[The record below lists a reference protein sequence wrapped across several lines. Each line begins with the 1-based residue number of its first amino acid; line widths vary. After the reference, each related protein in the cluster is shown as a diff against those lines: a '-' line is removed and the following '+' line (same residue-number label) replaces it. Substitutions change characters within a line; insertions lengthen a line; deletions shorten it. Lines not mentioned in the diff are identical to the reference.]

1 MNDIRPSAI
10 HHPAESEL
18 FDETLSC
25 EVALPA
31 EFRLGSAVVRPG
43 SAETLLR
50 SVALVED
57 ARSDDGHDDR
67 GDATAQLQRLEA
79 KLDLTMVLLGRLVR
93 QSTQDLDL
101 RPLRWSR
108 RGIRLEQGARA
119 GAAAGSLGVIR
130 LQPCDWL
137 PDHIDL
143 PVSVLAEAATGAGAH
158 FLWLRF
164 EPMGDALEM
173 ALERHLF
180 RLHRRQIAQARL
192 AERRPSGD

>member
-1 MNDIRPSAI
+1 MSDLRPSDI

-31 EFRLGSAVVRPG
+31 EFRLGSAVIRPG

-67 GDATAQLQRLEA
+67 GESTAQLQRLEA

-93 QSTQDLDL
+93 QSAEDLDL

-108 RGIRLEQGARA
+108 RGIRLEQGGRT
-119 GAAAGSLGVIR
+119 GATPGSLGVIR

-143 PVSVLAEAATGAGAH
+143 PVAVLAEAASGAGSF

-164 EPMGDALEM
+164 EPMSDALEM

-180 RLHRRQIAQARL
+180 RLHRRQV
-192 AERRPSGD
+192 AESRRTR

>member
-1 MNDIRPSAI
+1 MTDLRTSAI

-25 EVALPA
+25 ELALPA
-31 EFRLGSAVVRPG
+31 EFRIGSAVIRPG
-43 SAETLLR
+43 TAETLLR

-57 ARSDDGHDDR
+57 ARGDDGHDDR
-67 GDATAQLQRLEA
+67 SDATLQVQRLEA
-79 KLDLTMVLLGRLVR
+79 KLDLVMVLLGRLVR
-93 QSTQDLDL
+93 QTTQDLPL

-108 RGIRLEQGARA
+108 RGIRLEQGTRS
-119 GAAAGSLGVIR
+119 GATPGSMGVIR

-143 PVSVLAEAATGAGAH
+143 PVIIVAEAANGSGAH
-158 FLWLRF
+158 YLWLRF
-164 EPMGDALEM
+164 EGLSDALEM

-180 RLHRRQIAQARL
+180 RLHRRQIAEARRL
-192 AERRPSGD
+192 R

>member
-1 MNDIRPSAI
+1 MTDLRTSAI

-31 EFRLGSAVVRPG
+31 EFRIGSAVIRPG
-43 SAETLLR
+43 TAETLLR

-57 ARSDDGHDDR
+57 ARGDDGHDDR
-67 GDATAQLQRLEA
+67 SDATLQVQRLEA
-79 KLDLTMVLLGRLVR
+79 KLDLVMVLLGRLVR
-93 QSTQDLDL
+93 QTTQDLPL

-108 RGIRLEQGARA
+108 RGIRLEQGTRS
-119 GAAAGSLGVIR
+119 GAAPGSMGVIR

-143 PVSVLAEAATGAGAH
+143 PVVIVAEAANGSGAH
-158 FLWLRF
+158 YLWLRF
-164 EPMGDALEM
+164 EGLSDALEM

-180 RLHRRQIAQARL
+180 RLHRRQIAEARRL
-192 AERRPSGD
+192 R

>member
-1 MNDIRPSAI
+1 MNEPRPSDI

-25 EVALPA
+25 ELALPA
-31 EFRLGSAVVRPG
+31 EFRLGSAVIRPG

-57 ARSDDGHDDR
+57 ARGDDGHDDR
-67 GDATAQLQRLEA
+67 GETSTQLQRLEA

-93 QSTQDLDL
+93 QRAEDLDL
-101 RPLRWSR
+101 RPLRWSH
-108 RGIRLEQGARA
+108 RGIRLELGART
-119 GAAAGSLGVIR
+119 GAPAGSLGTIR
-130 LQPCDWL
+130 LQPSDWL

-143 PVSVLAEAATGAGAH
+143 PVSVAAEAASGSGSY

-164 EPMGDALEM
+164 EPMSDGLEM

-180 RLHRRQIAQARL
+180 RLHRRQVADARR
-192 AERRPSGD
+192 AR

>member
-1 MNDIRPSAI
+1 MTDLRTSAI

-25 EVALPA
+25 ELALPA
-31 EFRLGSAVVRPG
+31 EFRIGSAVIRPG
-43 SAETLLR
+43 TAETLLR

-57 ARSDDGHDDR
+57 ARGDDGHDDR
-67 GDATAQLQRLEA
+67 SDATLQVQRLEA
-79 KLDLTMVLLGRLVR
+79 KLDLVMVLLGRLVR
-93 QSTQDLDL
+93 QTAQDLPL

-108 RGIRLEQGARA
+108 RGIRLEQGTRS
-119 GAAAGSLGVIR
+119 GAPPGSMGVIR

-143 PVSVLAEAATGAGAH
+143 PAVIVAEAANGSGAH
-158 FLWLRF
+158 YLWLRF
-164 EPMGDALEM
+164 EGLSDALEM

-180 RLHRRQIAQARL
+180 RLHRRQIAEARRL
-192 AERRPSGD
+192 R

>member
-1 MNDIRPSAI
+1 MTDLRTSAI

-25 EVALPA
+25 ELALPA
-31 EFRLGSAVVRPG
+31 EFRIGTAVIRPG
-43 SAETLLR
+43 TAETLLR

-57 ARSDDGHDDR
+57 ARGDEGHDDR
-67 GDATAQLQRLEA
+67 SDATLQVQRLEA
-79 KLDLTMVLLGRLVR
+79 KLDLVMVLLGRLVR
-93 QSTQDLDL
+93 QTTQDLPL

-108 RGIRLEQGARA
+108 RGIRLEQGTRS
-119 GAAAGSLGVIR
+119 GATPGSMGVIR

-143 PVSVLAEAATGAGAH
+143 PAVIVAEAANGSGAH
-158 FLWLRF
+158 YLWLRF
-164 EPMGDALEM
+164 EGLSDALEM

-180 RLHRRQIAQARL
+180 RLHRRQIAEARRL
-192 AERRPSGD
+192 R

>member
-1 MNDIRPSAI
+1 MTDLRTSAI

-31 EFRLGSAVVRPG
+31 EFRIGSAVIRPG
-43 SAETLLR
+43 TAETLLR
-50 SVALVED
+50 CVALVED
-57 ARSDDGHDDR
+57 ARGDDGHDDR
-67 GDATAQLQRLEA
+67 SDATLQVQRLEA
-79 KLDLTMVLLGRLVR
+79 KLDLVMVLLGRLVR
-93 QSTQDLDL
+93 QTTQDLPL

-108 RGIRLEQGARA
+108 RGIRLEQGTRS
-119 GAAAGSLGVIR
+119 GATPGSMGVIR

-143 PVSVLAEAATGAGAH
+143 PVVIVAEAANGSGAH
-158 FLWLRF
+158 YLWLRF
-164 EPMGDALEM
+164 EGLSDALEM

-180 RLHRRQIAQARL
+180 RLHRRQIAEARRL
-192 AERRPSGD
+192 R

>member
-1 MNDIRPSAI
+1 MTDLRTSAI

-25 EVALPA
+25 ELALPA
-31 EFRLGSAVVRPG
+31 EFRIGSAVIRPG
-43 SAETLLR
+43 TAETLLR

-57 ARSDDGHDDR
+57 ARGDDGHDDR
-67 GDATAQLQRLEA
+67 SDATLQVQRLEA
-79 KLDLTMVLLGRLVR
+79 KLDLVMVLLGRLVR
-93 QSTQDLDL
+93 QTTQDLPL

-108 RGIRLEQGARA
+108 RGIRLEQGTRS
-119 GAAAGSLGVIR
+119 GATPGSMGVIR

-143 PVSVLAEAATGAGAH
+143 PVVIVAEAANGSGAH
-158 FLWLRF
+158 YIWLRF
-164 EPMGDALEM
+164 EGLSDALEM

-180 RLHRRQIAQARL
+180 RLHRRQIAEARRL
-192 AERRPSGD
+192 R

>member
-1 MNDIRPSAI
+1 MNDPRTSDI

-25 EVALPA
+25 ELALPA
-31 EFRLGSAVVRPG
+31 EFRVGSAVIRPG

-57 ARSDDGHDDR
+57 ARGDDGHDDR
-67 GDATAQLQRLEA
+67 GESTLQLQRLEA

-93 QSTQDLDL
+93 QSAQDLPL

-108 RGIRLEQGARA
+108 RGIRLEQGPRT
-119 GAAAGSLGVIR
+119 GAAPGALGVIR
-130 LQPCDWL
+130 LQPSDWL

-143 PVSVLAEAATGAGAH
+143 PVAVIAEAANGAGAH

-164 EPMGDALEM
+164 EGLSDGLEM

-180 RLHRRQIAQARL
+180 RLHRRQIAEARRL
-192 AERRPSGD
+192 R

>member
-1 MNDIRPSAI
+1 MNELRTSAI

-25 EVALPA
+25 DVALPA
-31 EFRLGSAVVRPG
+31 EFRIGSAVIRPG
-43 SAETLLR
+43 TAETLLR

-67 GDATAQLQRLEA
+67 SDATLQVQRLEA
-79 KLDLTMVLLGRLVR
+79 KLDLVMVLLGRLVR
-93 QSTQDLDL
+93 QSAQDLPL

-108 RGIRLEQGARA
+108 RGIRLEQGSRS
-119 GAAAGSLGVIR
+119 GAAAGSMGVIR

-143 PVSVLAEAATGAGAH
+143 PVVIVAEAANGSGAH
-158 FLWLRF
+158 YLWLRF
-164 EPMGDALEM
+164 EGLSDALEM

-180 RLHRRQIAQARL
+180 RLHRRQIAEARRL
-192 AERRPSGD
+192 R

>member
-1 MNDIRPSAI
+1 MTDLRTSAI

-25 EVALPA
+25 ELALPA
-31 EFRLGSAVVRPG
+31 EFRIGSAVIRPG
-43 SAETLLR
+43 TAETLLR

-57 ARSDDGHDDR
+57 ARGDDGHDDR
-67 GDATAQLQRLEA
+67 SDATLQVQRLEA
-79 KLDLTMVLLGRLVR
+79 KLDLVMVLLGRLVR
-93 QSTQDLDL
+93 QSSQDLPL

-108 RGIRLEQGARA
+108 RGIRLEQGARS
-119 GAAAGSLGVIR
+119 GAAPGSMGVIR

-143 PVSVLAEAATGAGAH
+143 PVVIVAEAANGAGAH
-158 FLWLRF
+158 YLWLRF
-164 EPMGDALEM
+164 QGLSDALEM

-180 RLHRRQIAQARL
+180 RLHRRQIAEARRL
-192 AERRPSGD
+192 R

>member
-1 MNDIRPSAI
+1 MSDQRPSDI

-25 EVALPA
+25 DLALPA
-31 EFRLGSAVVRPG
+31 EFRLGSAVIRPG

-57 ARSDDGHDDR
+57 ARVDDGHDER
-67 GDATAQLQRLEA
+67 GDSAQLQRLEA

-93 QSTQDLDL
+93 QSSQELDL

-108 RGIRLEQGARA
+108 RGIRLELGTRTGAPT
-119 GAAAGSLGVIR
+119 GSLGVIR

-143 PVSVLAEAATGAGAH
+143 PVSILAEAASGAGSC

-164 EPMGDALEM
+164 QPMSEALEM

-180 RLHRRQIAQARL
+180 RLHRRQV
-192 AERRPSGD
+192 AESRRSR

>member
-1 MNDIRPSAI
+1 MSDLRPSDI

-25 EVALPA
+25 DVALPA
-31 EFRLGSAVVRPG
+31 EFRLGSTVIRPG

-57 ARSDDGHDDR
+57 SRGDDGHDDR
-67 GDATAQLQRLEA
+67 GESSTQLQRLEA

-93 QSTQDLDL
+93 QSAQDLDL

-108 RGIRLEQGARA
+108 RGIRLELGART
-119 GAAAGSLGVIR
+119 GAPAGSLGVIR

-143 PVSVLAEAATGAGAH
+143 PVAVLAEAATGAGSC

-164 EPMGDALEM
+164 EPMSDGLEM

-180 RLHRRQIAQARL
+180 RLHRRQVADS
-192 AERRPSGD
+192 RRRGL

>member
-1 MNDIRPSAI
+1 MNELRTSAI

-31 EFRLGSAVVRPG
+31 EFRIGSAVIRPG
-43 SAETLLR
+43 TAETLLR

-57 ARSDDGHDDR
+57 ARGDDGHDER
-67 GDATAQLQRLEA
+67 SDATLQVQRLEA
-79 KLDLTMVLLGRLVR
+79 KLDLVMVLLGRLVR
-93 QSTQDLDL
+93 QSAQDLPL

-108 RGIRLEQGARA
+108 RGIRLEQGSRS
-119 GAAAGSLGVIR
+119 GAAPGSMGVIR

-143 PVSVLAEAATGAGAH
+143 PVVIVAEAANGSGAH
-158 FLWLRF
+158 YLWLRF
-164 EPMGDALEM
+164 EGLSDALEM

-180 RLHRRQIAQARL
+180 RLHRRQIAEARRL
-192 AERRPSGD
+192 R

>member
-1 MNDIRPSAI
+1 MNDLRTSAI

-25 EVALPA
+25 ELALPA
-31 EFRLGSAVVRPG
+31 EFRIGSAVIRPG
-43 SAETLLR
+43 TAETLLR

-57 ARSDDGHDDR
+57 ARGDDGHDDR
-67 GDATAQLQRLEA
+67 SDATLQVQRLEA
-79 KLDLTMVLLGRLVR
+79 KLDLVMVLLGRLVR
-93 QSTQDLDL
+93 QTTQDLPL

-108 RGIRLEQGARA
+108 RGIRLEQGTRS
-119 GAAAGSLGVIR
+119 GATPGSMGVIR

-143 PVSVLAEAATGAGAH
+143 PVVIVAEAANGSGGH
-158 FLWLRF
+158 YLWLRF
-164 EPMGDALEM
+164 EGLSDALEM

-180 RLHRRQIAQARL
+180 RLHRRQIAEARRL
-192 AERRPSGD
+192 R

>member
-1 MNDIRPSAI
+1 MNELRTSAI

-31 EFRLGSAVVRPG
+31 EFRIGSAVIRPG
-43 SAETLLR
+43 MAETLLR

-57 ARSDDGHDDR
+57 ARGDDGHDDR
-67 GDATAQLQRLEA
+67 SDATLQVQRLEA
-79 KLDLTMVLLGRLVR
+79 KLDLVMVLLGRLVR
-93 QSTQDLDL
+93 QSAQDLPL

-108 RGIRLEQGARA
+108 RGIRLEQGSRS
-119 GAAAGSLGVIR
+119 GAAPGSMGVIR

-143 PVSVLAEAATGAGAH
+143 PVVIVAEAANGSGAH
-158 FLWLRF
+158 YLWLRF
-164 EPMGDALEM
+164 EGLSDALEM

-180 RLHRRQIAQARL
+180 RLHRRQIAEARRL
-192 AERRPSGD
+192 R

>member
-1 MNDIRPSAI
+1 MSEQRPSEI

-25 EVALPA
+25 DLALPA
-31 EFRLGSAVVRPG
+31 EFRLGSAVIRPG

-57 ARSDDGHDDR
+57 ARVDDGHDER
-67 GDATAQLQRLEA
+67 GDSAQLQRLEA

-93 QSTQDLDL
+93 QSTQELDL

-108 RGIRLEQGARA
+108 RGIRLELGSRTGAQT
-119 GAAAGSLGVIR
+119 GSLGVIR

-137 PDHIDL
+137 PDHIEL
-143 PVSVLAEAATGAGAH
+143 PVSILAEAASGAGSC

-164 EPMGDALEM
+164 QPMSEALEM

-180 RLHRRQIAQARL
+180 RLHRRQV
-192 AERRPSGD
+192 AESRRSRDG

>member
-1 MNDIRPSAI
+1 MNDPRASEVL
-10 HHPAESEL
+10 HPAESAL

-25 EVALPA
+25 DLALPA
-31 EFRLGSAVVRPG
+31 EFRLGSAVIRPG

-57 ARSDDGHDDR
+57 SRSDDGHDER
-67 GDATAQLQRLEA
+67 GDSGQHLLRLEA
-79 KLDLTMVLLGRLVR
+79 KLDLVMVLLGRLVR
-93 QSTQDLDL
+93 QSAQDLPL

-108 RGIRLEQGARA
+108 RGIRLELGSRS
-119 GAAAGSLGVIR
+119 AATPGSLGIIR

-143 PVSVLAEAATGAGAH
+143 PVSVLAEAATGGGAYY
-158 FLWLRF
+158 LWLRF
-164 EPMGDALEM
+164 EPVSDGLEM

-180 RLHRRQIAQARL
+180 RLHRRQVADS
-192 AERRPSGD
+192 RRGRES

>member
-1 MNDIRPSAI
+1 MTDLRTSAI

-25 EVALPA
+25 ELALPA
-31 EFRLGSAVVRPG
+31 EFRIGSAVIRPG
-43 SAETLLR
+43 TAETLLR

-57 ARSDDGHDDR
+57 ARGDDGHDDR
-67 GDATAQLQRLEA
+67 SDATLQVQRLEA
-79 KLDLTMVLLGRLVR
+79 KLDLVMVLLGRLVR
-93 QSTQDLDL
+93 QATQDLPL

-108 RGIRLEQGARA
+108 RGIRLEQGARS
-119 GAAAGSLGVIR
+119 GAAPGSMGVIR

-143 PVSVLAEAATGAGAH
+143 PVVIVAEAANGSGAH
-158 FLWLRF
+158 YLWLRF
-164 EPMGDALEM
+164 EGLSDALEM

-180 RLHRRQIAQARL
+180 RLHRRQIAEARRL
-192 AERRPSGD
+192 R

>member
-1 MNDIRPSAI
+1 MNELRTSAI

-31 EFRLGSAVVRPG
+31 EFRIGSAVIRPG
-43 SAETLLR
+43 TAETLLR

-67 GDATAQLQRLEA
+67 SDATLQVQRLEA
-79 KLDLTMVLLGRLVR
+79 KLDLVMVLLGRLVR
-93 QSTQDLDL
+93 QSAQDLPL

-108 RGIRLEQGARA
+108 RGIRLEQGSRS
-119 GAAAGSLGVIR
+119 GAAAGSMGVIR

-143 PVSVLAEAATGAGAH
+143 PVVIVAEAANGSGAH
-158 FLWLRF
+158 YLWLRF
-164 EPMGDALEM
+164 EGLSDALEM

-180 RLHRRQIAQARL
+180 RLHRRQIAEARRL
-192 AERRPSGD
+192 R

>member
-1 MNDIRPSAI
+1 MSEQRPSDI

-25 EVALPA
+25 DLALPA
-31 EFRLGSAVVRPG
+31 EFRLGSAVIRPG

-57 ARSDDGHDDR
+57 ARVDDGHDER
-67 GDATAQLQRLEA
+67 GDCAQLQRLEA

-93 QSTQDLDL
+93 QSSQELDL

-108 RGIRLEQGARA
+108 RGIRLELGART
-119 GAAAGSLGVIR
+119 GAPAGSLGLIR

-143 PVSVLAEAATGAGAH
+143 PVAILAEAASGAGSC

-164 EPMGDALEM
+164 QPMSEALEM

-180 RLHRRQIAQARL
+180 RLHRRQV
-192 AERRPSGD
+192 AESRRSRDG

>member
-1 MNDIRPSAI
+1 MTDLRTSAI

-25 EVALPA
+25 ELALPA
-31 EFRLGSAVVRPG
+31 EFRIGSAVIRPG
-43 SAETLLR
+43 TAETLLR

-57 ARSDDGHDDR
+57 TRGDDGHDDR
-67 GDATAQLQRLEA
+67 SDATLQVQRLEA
-79 KLDLTMVLLGRLVR
+79 KLDLVMVLLGRLVR
-93 QSTQDLDL
+93 QTTQDLPL

-108 RGIRLEQGARA
+108 RGIRLEQGARS
-119 GAAAGSLGVIR
+119 GATPGSMGVIR

-143 PVSVLAEAATGAGAH
+143 PVVIVAEAANGSGAH
-158 FLWLRF
+158 YLWLRF
-164 EPMGDALEM
+164 EGLSDALEM

-180 RLHRRQIAQARL
+180 RLHRRQIAEARRL
-192 AERRPSGD
+192 R

>member
-1 MNDIRPSAI
+1 MTDLRTSAI

-31 EFRLGSAVVRPG
+31 EFRIGSAVIRPG
-43 SAETLLR
+43 TAETLLR

-67 GDATAQLQRLEA
+67 SDATLQVQRLEA
-79 KLDLTMVLLGRLVR
+79 KLDLVMVLLGRLVR
-93 QSTQDLDL
+93 QSAQDLPL

-108 RGIRLEQGARA
+108 RGIRLEQGSRS
-119 GAAAGSLGVIR
+119 GAAAGSMGVIR

-143 PVSVLAEAATGAGAH
+143 PVVIVAEAANGSGAH
-158 FLWLRF
+158 YLWLRF
-164 EPMGDALEM
+164 EGLSDALEM

-180 RLHRRQIAQARL
+180 RLHRRQIAEARRL
-192 AERRPSGD
+192 R

>member
-1 MNDIRPSAI
+1 MNELRTSAI

-31 EFRLGSAVVRPG
+31 EFRIGSAVIRPG
-43 SAETLLR
+43 TAETLLR

-57 ARSDDGHDDR
+57 ARGDDGHDDR
-67 GDATAQLQRLEA
+67 SDATLQVQRLEA
-79 KLDLTMVLLGRLVR
+79 KLDLVMVLLGRLVR
-93 QSTQDLDL
+93 QSAQDLPL

-108 RGIRLEQGARA
+108 RGIRLEQGSRS
-119 GAAAGSLGVIR
+119 GAAAGSMGVIR

-143 PVSVLAEAATGAGAH
+143 PVVIVAEAANGSGAH
-158 FLWLRF
+158 YLWLRF
-164 EPMGDALEM
+164 EGLSDALEM

-180 RLHRRQIAQARL
+180 RLHRRQIAEARRL
-192 AERRPSGD
+192 R

>member
-1 MNDIRPSAI
+1 MTDLRTSAI

-31 EFRLGSAVVRPG
+31 EFRIGSAVIRPG
-43 SAETLLR
+43 TAETLLR

-57 ARSDDGHDDR
+57 ARGDDGHDDR
-67 GDATAQLQRLEA
+67 SDATLQVQRLEA
-79 KLDLTMVLLGRLVR
+79 KLDLVMVLLGRLVR
-93 QSTQDLDL
+93 QTTQDLPL

-108 RGIRLEQGARA
+108 RGIRLEQGTRS
-119 GAAAGSLGVIR
+119 GATPGSMGVIR

-143 PVSVLAEAATGAGAH
+143 PVVIVAEAANGSGAH
-158 FLWLRF
+158 YLWLRF
-164 EPMGDALEM
+164 EGLSDALEM

-180 RLHRRQIAQARL
+180 RLHRRQIAEARRL
-192 AERRPSGD
+192 R